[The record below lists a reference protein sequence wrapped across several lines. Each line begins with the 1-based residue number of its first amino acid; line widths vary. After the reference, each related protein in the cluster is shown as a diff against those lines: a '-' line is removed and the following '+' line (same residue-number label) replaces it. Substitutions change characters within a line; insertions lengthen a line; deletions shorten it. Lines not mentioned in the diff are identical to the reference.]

1 MKVTTTNVTQSANE
15 ILGKKETVMYYLIVE
30 NNIGKKLII
39 NVGKKTHDEIQL
51 LNETESVE
59 TKQKEVKK

>member
-1 MKVTTTNVTQSANE
+1 MKVKTTSVKQTANAD
-15 ILGKKETVMYYLIVE
+15 LGTGEKTMYYLIVE
-30 NNIGKKLII
+30 NNIGKKLVI

-59 TKQKEVKK
+59 KKEVKKT